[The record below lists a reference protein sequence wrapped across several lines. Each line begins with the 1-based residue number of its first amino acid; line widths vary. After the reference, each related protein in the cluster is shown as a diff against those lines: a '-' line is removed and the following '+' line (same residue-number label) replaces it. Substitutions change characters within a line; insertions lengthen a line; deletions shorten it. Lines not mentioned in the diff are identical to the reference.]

1 MTRGEGADL
10 PDLLSKIC
18 VLVVDDEPGMR
29 NFLVKTLSPLCRA
42 VDAVGDTEAASARLA
57 ARQYDIMILD
67 NIMPGQKGLEW
78 LAEQRKEG
86 AVTDTILITAYA
98 DLQTAIEALRA
109 GASDFVLKPF
119 RTNQILN
126 ALRRCVELAQL
137 RRENMLLRRELLL
150 QSLRANAICPLK
162 HLPRSK

>member
-57 ARQYDIMILD
+57 AK
-67 NIMPGQKGLEW
+67 NFS
-78 LAEQRKEG
+78 
-86 AVTDTILITAYA
+86 
-98 DLQTAIEALRA
+98 
-109 GASDFVLKPF
+109 ASA
-119 RTNQILN
+119 R
-126 ALRRCVELAQL
+126 
-137 RRENMLLRRELLL
+137 
-150 QSLRANAICPLK
+150 
-162 HLPRSK
+162 